1 MSVKNLVLTI
11 LLLTTNAFGVSL
23 TAHTW
28 LVADGDGRIIQ
39 SENGQELRS
48 IASITKLMTA
58 MVIIDA
64 GQNPKEKLGNLT
76 REQHIQMALVMSSNE
91 SAITLCD
98 NYPGGKSSCIRDM
111 NSKAVAMNMP
121 NTKFV
126 EASGLSPM
134 NISTGKDL
142 IELVLAASYY
152 PDIIQAS
159 KTAQVKIQ
167 VKKKWFFFNNT
178 NPIIG
183 KRHDFIVSK
192 TGWTNAAGG
201 CIVMLLDTDIGR
213 RLVVVLG
220 SKNTRTRIPE
230 AEFIAL
236 QNNWQPQPNTLAH

>member
-1 MSVKNLVLTI
+1 MSVKNLI
-11 LLLTTNAFGVSL
+11 FSFLLLTTNAFGMSL

-39 SENGQELRS
+39 SENAQELRS
-48 IASITKLMTA
+48 IASITKLMTV

-111 NSKAVAMNMP
+111 NQKAIAMNMP

-142 IELVLAASYY
+142 VELVLAASYY

-183 KRHDFIVSK
+183 KRHDFMVSK

-220 SKNTRTRIPE
+220 SKNTQTRIPE

-236 QNNWQPQPNTLAH
+236 QNNWQP